1 MIIYSVQPVSASVE
15 PNTLTAHE
23 TDTAAALTAITP
35 QRRSDR
41 GDMVL
46 TYPLQ
51 DTTGRDKS
59 QNGRGWSD
67 EDVSYTLDTTGQQGV
82 VQTYT
87 NTGHGWW
94 NDDDGTAS
102 SVRGAGNKLETVAVS
117 MPMSGRVNTGEEA
130 ATLTSSSSPGRG
142 GSEGPI
148 QLVPPVAKY
157 WETRVA
163 RNGRGAPDD
172 IAHALKAEAGQTGL
186 GDAAPMVLTY
196 HVDKER
202 GLPNDE
208 GIAVRE
214 VEVSGTL
221 TADGDPA
228 EKNDRGLR
236 IVTPESHGM
245 VRRLTVT
252 ECERLQFLPD
262 GWTIVTAEEVAYE
275 KAWAAKPLAERP

>member
-46 TYPLQ
+46 VQAYQVTAEYSNVMLSNGKGEVAKTTEITRCV
-51 DTTGRDKS
+51 DT
-59 QNGRGWSD
+59 NGG
-67 EDVSYTLDTTGQQGV
+67 YAGQQGGTLV
-82 VQTYT
+82 YT

-102 SVRGAGNKLETVAVS
+102 SVRGAGNKLET
-117 MPMSGRVNTGEEA
+117 
-130 ATLTSSSSPGRG
+130 
-142 GSEGPI
+142 
-148 QLVPPVAKY
+148 
-157 WETRVA
+157 
-163 RNGRGAPDD
+163 
-172 IAHALKAEAGQTGL
+172 
-186 GDAAPMVLTY
+186 VLTY